1 MFWIA
6 PVGVAETPVGQKAK
20 VTASS
25 AMLNSS
31 AVTVRL
37 VVKVASCSQQPDF
50 WDYRG
55 IGREGR
61 PSSTSRN
68 SQGPYSTPLAV
79 SAVAGAL
86 DHGELGAGDGVR
98 EGVQDRRRY
107 VGIFVRGDDKGRR

>member
-20 VTASS
+20 GTASS

-31 AVTVRL
+31 AVRVRL
-37 VVKVASCSQQPDF
+37 VVKVASCSQHPDF

-68 SQGPYSTPLAV
+68 SQGPYSTPRAI
-79 SAVAGAL
+79 SAVAGAIEQ
-86 DHGELGAGDGVR
+86 GELGAGDR
-98 EGVQDRRRY
+98 QRRA
-107 VGIFVRGDDKGRR
+107 